1 MREYFLKVIFVVFF
15 VLFFQCNIIANAVEE
30 VVEETNN
37 LPVENIEQ
45 VVDEKNAVQLESSQ
59 EKAIVGKITFDEIS
73 QKAKNHSYDIKLADF
88 DLMISKQAIRGAR
101 SEYFPKVVATA
112 GTEYTKNFNDYT
124 NSVVTTVGDAF
135 INPYTRFQSIFG
147 VTLSYNL
154 FDFGVRR
161 DNLDIEKADTIVK
174 ELVLLEKFQDLDLT
188 LVDTYSRL
196 LMLKKQI
203 DINSQILE
211 LTTDNYNMM
220 QRLYDAEELSLV
232 ELQAQKAKVE
242 FAQSKILELQSLAQ
256 EAINWLSFYTGET
269 YVLDTLKVDEF
280 DKPDF
285 DPLEFNDYTKTIT
298 WQIQEKE
305 LKKKELAL
313 KIARKSYLPKVNAY
327 SRYYIYGSD
336 YSSYRDALKDISP
349 SNYTVGA
356 SVIMPV
362 FDGFKTSAT
371 VQKAMLEL
379 QQQQVFRDKVIA
391 EFMNKLSIMRNN
403 LMYVQQQTICSKNA
417 LKELKDKEKSIKKL
431 VDKKISTPIELNET
445 KIETLNQEIEYI
457 KNSVTSVATLKAIQ
471 IITTY

>member
-1 MREYFLKVIFVVFF
+1 MREYLNRVIFLVIS
-15 VLFFQCNIIANAVEE
+15 VLLLQYNAVSFAVED
-30 VVEETNN
+30 VVEEKNSVP
-37 LPVENIEQ
+37 LENIE
-45 VVDEKNAVQLESSQ
+45 
-59 EKAIVGKITFDEIS
+59 EKAIVGKISFDEIS

-88 DLMISKQAIRGAR
+88 DIMISKQGIRGAR
-101 SEYFPKVVATA
+101 SEYFPKLVAMA
-112 GTEYTKNFNDYT
+112 GTEYTKNFNDYS

-154 FDFGVRR
+154 FDFGIRR
-161 DNLDIEKADTIVK
+161 DNLDIEKADTALK
-174 ELVLLEKFQDLDLT
+174 ELILLEKFQDLDLT

-203 DINSQILE
+203 DINNQILD
-211 LTTDNYNMM
+211 LTNQNLEMK
-220 QRLYDAEELSLV
+220 QRLYDAEELSLIELQSQKAEV
-232 ELQAQKAKVE
+232 ELTQN
-242 FAQSKILELQSLAQ
+242 KILELKNLAQ
-256 EAINWLSFYTGET
+256 EAINWLAFYTGEK
-269 YVLDTLKVDEF
+269 YDLDSLKISEF

-285 DPLEFNDYTKTIT
+285 DPLAFNDYTKTIT

-313 KIARKSYLPKVNAY
+313 KIAKKSYLPKVSAY

-356 SVIMPV
+356 NVMMPV

-371 VQKAMLEL
+371 VQKASIEL

-391 EFMNKLSIMRNN
+391 ELMNKLSIMRSN
-403 LMYVQQQTICSKNA
+403 LMYIQQQTITTNNA
-417 LKELKDKEKSIKKL
+417 LKELKEKEKSVKKL
-431 VDKKISTPIELNET
+431 VDKKISTPIELNQA
-445 KIETLNQEIEYI
+445 KIEVLNQEIEYI
-457 KNSVTSVATLKAIQ
+457 KNSTTSIATLKAIQ
-471 IITTY
+471 ILTTY